1 MSEGKAMRDQ
11 FAECHD
17 ELVARG
23 EKLEWRSLGSD
34 ARYVA
39 LLEKEVELARSVN
52 EATFYEL
59 CFDDVGELTAEGN
72 DVKYEVIEREMLCK
86 AAELG
91 SAKANLWLGHEYRA
105 GKNMPR
111 DFEKAY
117 SCYLKGNDFDWV
129 PIDPEDNGAVMENR
143 NGEVDSDLLLAES
156 DGDIDWWLFLLA
168 RHPNR
173 SIKCGIADWYMKQG
187 GDENREK
194 ALKLFEESANE
205 GFEFA
210 FFRLIEFYS
219 KGEFKDL
226 EKGRQWFEKA
236 VARGF
241 DEACFANDLGL
252 ESLQCR
258 KLKVAA
264 DSGDSVA
271 AAKLACAYLHGVYD
285 GGDKEYVCCAKDLDK
300 ACHYGV
306 LACMEEAGG
315 QMLVNGLDDRK
326 VEDQKFLSEVAQEAG
341 LE

>member
-11 FAECHD
+11 FVVCHD

-23 EKLEWRSLGSD
+23 EKLEWKALRAD

-39 LLEKEVELARSVN
+39 LLEKEVELARSAN
-52 EATFYEL
+52 DATFYEL
-59 CFDDVGELTAEGN
+59 CFDDVGELTAEVH
-72 DVKYEVIEREMLCK
+72 DVRYEAIEREMLCK

-105 GKNMPR
+105 GKNLPR

-117 SCYLKGNDFDWV
+117 SCYLKGKDFDWA
-129 PIDPEDNGAVMENR
+129 PIDPEDNSSVMEDR
-143 NGEVDSDLLLAES
+143 GGEVDSDFLLAES
-156 DGDIDWWLFLLA
+156 NGDIDWWLFLLA
-168 RHPNR
+168 KHPNR
-173 SIKCGIADWYMKQG
+173 SIKCGIADWCMKQG

-194 ALKLFEESANE
+194 ALKLFEESAAE

-226 EKGRQWFEKA
+226 EKGRYWFEKA
-236 VARGF
+236 VECGF
-241 DEACFANDLGL
+241 DEATYANELGV

-258 KLKVAA
+258 KLKEAA
-264 DSGDSVA
+264 DAGDCVA
-271 AAKLACAYLHGVYD
+271 AAKLACACLHGIYD
-285 GGDKEYVCCAKDLDK
+285 GGDEEYVCCAKDLDK
-300 ACHYGV
+300 ARHYGV
-306 LACMEEAGG
+306 LACMGDDGG
-315 QMLVNGLDDRK
+315 QMLVNILDDHI